1 MSCLFYKAN
10 GHIADISIDSLYTDI
25 DMRTYKYPT
34 NEHAV
39 KDSFYYSTLSS
50 WWWGWRLHWRQ
61 QGGLYAQ
68 FTAFQ

>member
-1 MSCLFYKAN
+1 MPQVDIKAIANLPNNLTILVVMSCLFYKAN

-50 WWWGWRLHWRQ
+50 
-61 QGGLYAQ
+61 
-68 FTAFQ
+68 